1 MQPTYTHAV
10 VIVEFKA
17 FTRAIK
23 QLMDDDQ
30 YRELQEVLVKDPELG
45 DLIKGTHGLRKVR
58 WRLPGTGKRGGTR
71 IIYYWWV
78 SNDQLLM
85 LLAYPK
91 NKQSDLT
98 PEQKAVLSELVKRE
112 LGDG

>member
-1 MQPTYTHAV
+1 M
-10 VIVEFKA
+10 VIVEFKM
-17 FTRAIK
+17 FTKAIK

-45 DLIKGTHGLRKVR
+45 DLIQGTHGLRKVR

-71 IIYYWWV
+71 VIYYWWV

-85 LLAYPK
+85 LLVYPK

-112 LGDG
+112 LGDE